1 MRKHHR
7 HGRNTL
13 IALLVAAASPMLQ
26 AQEADRA
33 TTLPG
38 VVVVGERVPDAT
50 PASVDTVDAGAIP
63 AAPDTSVSETL
74 QRIPG
79 VVARDRQN
87 LAQDVQVTIRG
98 FGARTT
104 FGVRGIRIYV
114 DGIPASM
121 PDGQGQVSHVP
132 LAALESVEV
141 LRGPFSAL
149 YGNASGG
156 VIQFFSKPPGAE
168 PAFGVDAAA
177 GGDGLRRADLA
188 FTGPWAG
195 GDAGID
201 GGYRI
206 DAGRLET
213 DGWRRHSA
221 ARRDI
226 AQARLTAT
234 SRGGTEVAFTANAMD
249 LAAQDPQGLAMAQA
263 LEDPRAASA
272 GALAFDT
279 RKTVRQRQAGVRLE
293 QATGEIGVLA
303 FGLHAGQRK
312 TWQMLSIPVFVQ
324 EAAGSGGGV
333 IDLDRDYAGLDARW
347 TFDGLL
353 ARRPFALTIGT
364 ELQRASER
372 RLGFENFVGDAL
384 GVVGRLRRDQR
395 DTTTSRDWFAEA
407 RWRFAPRWQ
416 ATVGVRR
423 SDIAFDSSDRYFA
436 PGNPDDSGGMD
447 YAFTSPVAGLLFE
460 PIGGLDLYLN
470 TGRGHETP
478 SASELAYRPD
488 GASGL
493 NDALRPSRSDSVE
506 AGMRL
511 RHDGH
516 ALGLAVFDSRTR
528 DELVVATNEGGRS
541 TYRNAAD
548 TSRSGWELSA
558 SGALGEDWHYA
569 LAWTALDARYGDAM
583 GGHRIPGTAA
593 RTGWAELRW
602 TPVDG
607 VVVFASGS
615 GSSRVHADDD
625 NTAWAPGHAT
635 FDLGA
640 EREWQLGGVP
650 LVAGLRVGNVFDRA
664 TIGSVI
670 VNASGGRYFEPAPG
684 RTLTFTLELGRAT
697 VD

>member
-1 MRKHHR
+1 MRR
-7 HGRNTL
+7 REIRRAGLVLALAGTL
-13 IALLVAAASPMLQ
+13 APAAVD
-26 AQEADRA
+26 AQEARRQV
-33 TTLPG
+33 TLPG
-38 VVVVGERVPDAT
+38 VVVVGERVPEAT
-50 PASVDTVDAGAIP
+50 PASVDTVDAETIP
-63 AAPDTSVSETL
+63 AAAKASVSQAL

-104 FGVRGIRIYV
+104 FGVRGVRIYV

-156 VIQFFSKPPGAE
+156 VIQFFSKPPAE
-168 PAFGVDAAA
+168 SLAFGVDAAA
-177 GGDGLRRADLA
+177 GADGLRRVDVAL
-188 FTGPWAG
+188 TGPWS
-195 GDAGID
+195 GDGDGVD
-201 GGYRI
+201 GGYRV
-206 DAGRLET
+206 DVGRLDS
-213 DGWRRHSA
+213 DGFRRHSR

-226 AQARLTAT
+226 AQARLTLA
-234 SRGGTEVAFTANAMD
+234 SEAGTEFALTANAMD
-249 LAAQDPQGLAMAQA
+249 LAAQDPQGLTMQQVE
-263 LEDPRAASA
+263 EDPRAASD

-279 RKTVRQRQAGVRLE
+279 RKTVRQRQAGARLE
-293 QATGEIGVLA
+293 QHTDNGVFA
-303 FGLHAGQRK
+303 VGLHAGQRR
-312 TWQMLSIPVFVQ
+312 TWQMLSIPAFVQ
-324 EAAGSGGGV
+324 LAPGSGGGV

-353 ARRPFALTIGT
+353 AGAPFALTVGT
-364 ELQRASER
+364 ELQRSSEH
-372 RLGFENFVGDAL
+372 RLGFENFAGDTL

-395 DTTTSRDWFAEA
+395 DSTSASDLFAEA
-407 RWRFAPRWQ
+407 RWRLAPRWQ

-423 SDIAFDSSDRYFA
+423 SDIAFDSLDRYVA

-460 PIGGLDLYLN
+460 PLGGVDLYLN
-470 TGRGHETP
+470 AGRGFETP

-488 GASGL
+488 GRSGL

-511 RHDGH
+511 RKRGH
-516 ALGLAVFDSRTR
+516 RLGLAVFDSRTR
-528 DELVVATNEGGRS
+528 DELVVAGNEGGRS
-541 TYRNAAD
+541 TYRNA
-548 TSRSGWELSA
+548 TETTRSGWELSA
-558 SGALGEDWHYA
+558 SGPLGPDWHYA
-569 LAWTALDARYGDAM
+569 LAWTALDARYGDEL
-583 GGHRIPGTAA
+583 GGHRIPGTAE

-602 TPVDG
+602 MPVEG
-607 VVVFASGS
+607 TTLFASAS

-635 FDLGA
+635 MDLGV
-640 EREWQLGGVP
+640 ERAWRAGDLP
-650 LVAGLRVGNVFDRA
+650 LVAGLRIGNVFDRA
-664 TIGSVI
+664 SIGSVI

-684 RTLTFTLELGRAT
+684 RTLMLTLQLGAAA